1 MTETAQG
8 QDRRDGG
15 RITPLF
21 GLVFA
26 AALAITL
33 LSGLAMVLMSWSGKD
48 GENIKSAV
56 ATCADIFKMGVAA
69 VLGLIGGKTT
79 SSS

>member
-1 MTETAQG
+1 MMDTPHG
-8 QDRRDGG
+8 RDPHEGD

-26 AALAITL
+26 AALAITIL
-33 LSGLAMVLMSWSGKD
+33 NGLAMVLMSWSGKD
-48 GENIKSAV
+48 GEDIKSAV

-69 VLGLIGGKTT
+69 VLGLTGGKTT
-79 SSS
+79 TSR